1 MHLLL
6 MFGFVLA
13 EQTIT
18 CFLCSFFIPGI
29 CSVEQHTGVRSA
41 VFLGHEFAS
50 QHFSVDLRPDRGSM
64 ASSQAKLPAA
74 GLAGGLGLGE
84 AKII

>member
-1 MHLLL
+1 
-6 MFGFVLA
+6 MFGFVFA

-29 CSVEQHTGVRSA
+29 CRVEQHTGVRSA

-50 QHFSVDLRPDRGSM
+50 KHFSVELCPDGGSM
-64 ASSQAKLPAA
+64 AGSQAELPAA
-74 GLAGGLGLGE
+74 GPAGGLGLGE
-84 AKII
+84 AG